1 MLQKTVKIGEKEVAF
16 RSSATIPRLY
26 RIKFKRDIFKD
37 LSKLEQSY
45 KGKTSEGGSF
55 EIEDLEI
62 FENVAYI
69 MAFHAD
75 HTIPDNIDDWLDQ
88 FEMFSIY
95 EVLPEILELWG
106 TNLITD
112 VQSKKNLTAEPGN
125 DNALI
130 PPALYGNRHRHC
142 RPRPS
147 DYRSCD
153 GYVDRKRQR
162 QCQVQQYG
170 HRRAGGIR

>member
-1 MLQKTVKIGEKEVAF
+1 MLEKTLTISGKEVRF
-16 RSSATIPRLY
+16 RSSATVPRLY

-37 LSKLEQSY
+37 LAKLEKSY
-45 KGKTSEGGSF
+45 KDKASEDGSAL

-75 HTIPDNIDDWLDQ
+75 HSIPGTIDEWLDR

-106 TNLITD
+106 TNLMTE
-112 VQSKKNLTAEPGN
+112 VESKKNLA
-125 DNALI
+125 A
-130 PPALYGNRHRHC
+130 
-142 RPRPS
+142 
-147 DYRSCD
+147 
-153 GYVDRKRQR
+153 V
-162 QCQVQQYG
+162 
-170 HRRAGGIR
+170 AGK